1 MKWTSFQMTVTL
13 PDQDLAL
20 QKVSVNLKR
29 RLTKLEKN
37 QKTHQKYPTKKHNS
51 LLTGTLGVF
60 KTGGAGR
67 ASDSG
72 WFQCLA
78 LYTAF
83 VGD

>member
-1 MKWTSFQMTVTL
+1 LRK
-13 PDQDLAL
+13 
-20 QKVSVNLKR
+20 
-29 RLTKLEKN
+29 
-37 QKTHQKYPTKKHNS
+37 NS

-60 KTGGAGR
+60 KTGGAGK

>member
-1 MKWTSFQMTVTL
+1 M
-13 PDQDLAL
+13 
-20 QKVSVNLKR
+20 NLER
-29 RLTKLEKN
+29 RFSKLG
-37 QKTHQKYPTKKHNS
+37 KKKKKKKPS

-60 KTGGAGR
+60 KAGGAGR

>member
-1 MKWTSFQMTVTL
+1 MEIGWTW
-13 PDQDLAL
+13 
-20 QKVSVNLKR
+20 
-29 RLTKLEKN
+29 EKI
-37 QKTHQKYPTKKHNS
+37 NS

-83 VGD
+83 VGDYKIKNQNVFMQISL

>member
-1 MKWTSFQMTVTL
+1 MFQKIT
-13 PDQDLAL
+13 
-20 QKVSVNLKR
+20 VNLKR
-29 RLTKLEKN
+29 RFTKLEK
-37 QKTHQKYPTKKHNS
+37 KKKNS

>member
-1 MKWTSFQMTVTL
+1 MSTNLLRSLKLWAN
-13 PDQDLAL
+13 DQGELW
-20 QKVSVNLKR
+20 KLK
-29 RLTKLEKN
+29 EK
-37 QKTHQKYPTKKHNS
+37 KKNS
-51 LLTGTLGVF
+51 LLTGMLGVF
-60 KTGGAGR
+60 NTGGAGR